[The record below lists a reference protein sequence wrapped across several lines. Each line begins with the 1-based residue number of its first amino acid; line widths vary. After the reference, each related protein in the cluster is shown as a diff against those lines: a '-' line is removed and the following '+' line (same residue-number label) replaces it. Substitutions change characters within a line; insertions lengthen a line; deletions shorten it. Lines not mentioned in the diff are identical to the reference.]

1 MQGLLLNGAGSL
13 WTAMESP
20 LPSNAS
26 DTPDAGFFGASCPSA
41 SQCVV
46 AGHYTGTSGDG
57 QVYLLTGSP

>member
-1 MQGLLLNGAGSL
+1 
-13 WTAMESP
+13 MESP